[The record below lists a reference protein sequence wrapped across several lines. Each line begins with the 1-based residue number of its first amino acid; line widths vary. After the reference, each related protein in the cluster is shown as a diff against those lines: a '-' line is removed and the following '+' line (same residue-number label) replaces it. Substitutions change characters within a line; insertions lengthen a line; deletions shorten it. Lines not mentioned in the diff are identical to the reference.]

1 MKRIKCIIGLSI
13 FGTLFSG
20 YLSWGK
26 FFNGTCTLQNGGCS
40 DFLGYPTC
48 YYGFVMFILLLTFS
62 VLYKLKGKMQYLKAL
77 CRISLAGILFSTWFS
92 FIEIIPMIT
101 EKVRYDLFFP
111 SCFYGL
117 IAYIAIFCIAR
128 KINKLSEEDTMY
140 GESVVES
147 AEVEE

>member
-62 VLYKLKGKMQYLKAL
+62 ALYKLKGRTQYLKAL
-77 CRISLAGILFSTWFS
+77 CRISFAGILFSAWFS

-111 SCFYGL
+111 SCSYGL

-128 KINKLSEEDTMY
+128 KINKLSEEA
-140 GESVVES
+140 GKE
-147 AEVEE
+147 AEVKVEQNQDSE